1 MPRKS
6 AATLAAEKAAAEA
19 LAAEQATTDTTDAAD
34 AAAVSDETEA
44 VDAPQDAPAD
54 PAVTSAAD
62 ALGVIDTATAGLPP
76 ADAATTASQGG
87 PDPEPQAPEAP
98 RAQGDHTGEFVRVGA
113 ECISFSDGTEWAI
126 DPDTGIVGKR
136 LA

>member
-19 LAAEQATTDTTDAAD
+19 LAAEQATNDTTG
-34 AAAVSDETEA
+34 ETEA
-44 VDAPQDAPAD
+44 VDAPQDAPTD
-54 PAVTSAAD
+54 PDVTSAAD

-76 ADAATTASQGG
+76 AAAATTASQGG
-87 PDPEPQAPEAP
+87 PDPEPQAPETP
-98 RAQGDHTGEFVRVGA
+98 RDPGDHTGEFVRKGA
-113 ECISFSDGTEWAI
+113 ECISFADGTEWAI
-126 DPDTGIVGKR
+126 DPDTGIVEKR

>member
-19 LAAEQATTDTTDAAD
+19 LAAEQAATDTTDVTD
-34 AAAVSDETEA
+34 ATET
-44 VDAPQDAPAD
+44 VDAPQDAPTD
-54 PAVTSAAD
+54 PDVTSAAD

-98 RAQGDHTGEFVRVGA
+98 RVQGDHAGEFVRVGA
-113 ECISFSDGTEWAI
+113 ECISFADGTEWAI

>member
-19 LAAEQATTDTTDAAD
+19 LAAEQATNDTTDAVD
-34 AAAVSDETEA
+34 AVTGETET
-44 VDAPQDAPAD
+44 VDAPQDTPAD
-54 PAVTSAAD
+54 PTVTSAAA

-87 PDPEPQAPEAP
+87 PDPEPQAPETP
-98 RAQGDHTGEFVRVGA
+98 RDQGDHTGEFIRVGA
-113 ECISFSDGTEWAI
+113 ECISFADGTEWAI

>member
-19 LAAEQATTDTTDAAD
+19 LAAEQATTDAAD
-34 AAAVSDETEA
+34 AVTDETDA
-44 VDAPQDAPAD
+44 VDAPQDAPTD

-87 PDPEPQAPEAP
+87 PDPEPQAPGAP
-98 RAQGDHTGEFVRVGA
+98 RVQGDHTGEFVRVGA
-113 ECISFSDGTEWAI
+113 ECVSFADGTEWAI

>member
-6 AATLAAEKAAAEA
+6 AATLAAEKAAAD
-19 LAAEQATTDTTDAAD
+19 TTDTTDAVTD
-34 AAAVSDETEA
+34 AVTDET
-44 VDAPQDAPAD
+44 VDAPQDAPTD

-76 ADAATTASQGG
+76 ADAASTASQGG
-87 PDPEPQAPEAP
+87 PDLEPQAPGAP
-98 RAQGDHTGEFVRVGA
+98 RVQGDHTGEFVRVGA
-113 ECISFSDGTEWAI
+113 ECISFADGTEWAI